1 MITSTEGIILRTIS
15 FRSSSIIATV
25 LTQEHGKIGILAK
38 GAKNQKSKLGGKL
51 RVGNIV
57 EVVYYYKE
65 SRSIQILKEIDYA
78 VKTFNNHSNMAKM
91 AVATMTLELISQLVQ
106 DGEQNNQIYQ
116 FSTRFLTWLNDMQGD
131 PTGIFAYN
139 QIQLADIMGIG
150 LALKIPEGRI
160 SDIKVSYLHI
170 KEGLISPDST
180 NDLCYKLT
188 PNQTLYMQLALTSK
202 SSKILDINFEDNE
215 YSNLIHNLDLYFK
228 YHFDSIRER
237 KSDQIFEKIL
247 AL

>member
-15 FRSSSIIATV
+15 FRSSSIIATI
-25 LTQEHGKIGILAK
+25 LTRKHGKIGILAK

-65 SRSIQILKEIDYA
+65 SRSVQILKEIDYA

-91 AVATMTLELISQLVQ
+91 AVATMTLELINQLVQ
-106 DGEQNNQIYQ
+106 DGEQNEGIYQ
-116 FSTRFLTWLNDMQGD
+116 FISRFLPWLNSTEKD

-139 QIQLADIMGIG
+139 QVQLADIMGIG
-150 LALKIPEGRI
+150 LTLKLPEHKI
-160 SDIKVSYLHI
+160 SDTEVSYLHI
-170 KEGLISPDST
+170 KEGLITAESS
-180 NDLCYKLT
+180 NDLCYKLS
-188 PNQTLYMQLALTSK
+188 PKQTLYIKLALTLK
-202 SSKILDINFEDNE
+202 SSTILDVDFEENE
-215 YSNLIHNLDLYFK
+215 YSNLIHTLDLYFK

-237 KSDQIFEKIL
+237 KSDRIFEKIL
-247 AL
+247 EP